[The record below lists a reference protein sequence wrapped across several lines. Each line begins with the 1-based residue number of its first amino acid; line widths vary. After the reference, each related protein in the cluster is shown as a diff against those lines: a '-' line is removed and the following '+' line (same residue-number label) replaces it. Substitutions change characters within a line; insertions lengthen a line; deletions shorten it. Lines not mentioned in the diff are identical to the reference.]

1 MYRFFSD
8 GAKLIN
14 LKIRTPDMAPP
25 YGPGGIATLASLA
38 GGEASRPSYRVRG
51 DGHPRPAWGMN
62 LDGYATLSVRAGGR
76 GIPTSLGSLP
86 PLHSGSIP
94 RGDPFSQGGPRW
106 PRWLP
111 PPINYLPIVPLHP
124 FMEGGLNLMK
134 QHRFR

>member
-1 MYRFFSD
+1 MYRFFFRRDQTTKFENSYS
-8 GAKLIN
+8 
-14 LKIRTPDMAPP
+14 R
-25 YGPGGIATLASLA
+25 YGSTVRAWRNSHPGQPGG

-111 PPINYLPIVPLHP
+111 PLNYLPIVPLHP
-124 FMEGGLNLMK
+124 FMEGDLNLMK